1 MEFKDVLKALKAD
14 NQSIELIAEYLGYQV
29 GLNPVNAD
37 GDWRIY
43 FSPRVE
49 GKEAGVMA
57 IRPVDEL
64 SPSTSTMEV
73 RKLYQQVTDLTESF
87 GGSFAVSAVAF
98 VGQQRLVVFP
108 GTAGNR
114 DTRLDLNPDTIT
126 KNLYLDNLEQLKD
139 ANLKLEEDIFFGG
152 YTIKISDAVFRKELT
167 THFLSVVAFYRKK
180 LSELITGSD
189 LKNELEPLLY
199 DNAKIYLHHSDLNN
213 LIQEDS
219 YTSSL
224 AVVVDTLIL
233 RQLMRRFLE
242 GYYGPK
248 AFEVNDI
255 ALGVGSGTMDEAIQQ
270 AVDINSHLG
279 DEQSFKKLNRKP
291 NPIQE
296 IDLFEDLFNDDEIE
310 QTSNVNIK
318 AGKKEEIAELTKLAT
333 EQFRLAYH
341 GDLFAGSVAE
351 VTNKID
357 ARMAEEFPEII
368 AKLWADTASGNYS
381 FRYQDMPPEALEKQ
395 YEESMSKDI
404 QIKLDDENQNPI
416 VFYGDDKK
424 EQKDKGAYYTD
435 QRFVNYMVNQTVNV
449 EFEKRFDA
457 IKAAL
462 DNNDS
467 AQIIATLDH
476 LLDLKVA
483 DFTAGG
489 GSFLRG
495 AFLKLAGKY
504 ELLTTLNLPDDIVK
518 RYPMLA
524 ASADGQYQWEKYV
537 LEHMIYGV
545 DIDYKAI
552 IIASLTLTLSSLE
565 NHPHDTK
572 LPELIG
578 RTLIHQN
585 TLINAVPYYKRE
597 EAFTPLKK
605 DIAKL
610 RQLKQTDFSAF
621 EQLRKELQTK
631 VMKYAGPVAKYAEVL
646 HIEAIE
652 LNLPEVFFE
661 ADGTLKPHGGM
672 DVIIGN
678 PPWEVWK
685 PNSDEFFGP
694 YDAGYLKLGKQKKLA
709 RQKELIAKFPT
720 LDRKWQEE
728 NDRNKLGS
736 IFFRSDDAF
745 RYQSWVVGGRKT
757 SADLNLYKVALER
770 FAQLLSGQGRLSVL
784 VPDNLVTDAGST
796 GLRHMLFEHYQV
808 EEFLSFDNGK
818 GIFPAVHRSYKFA
831 VLTVNSEHPQ
841 TDQFKAFFYQQ
852 SLDALVN
859 NDRKLTY
866 QLATIRQ
873 MDAERLALFE
883 AQSQEELDLYLKL
896 RLRYPALRD
905 TGLLKFGNDFHKT
918 NDSSL
923 FVPYTGAE
931 NELLLYEGKTMNQ
944 FKLLSPEQFSELSP
958 AAPVQAV
965 DLNVQRVKQ
974 KVKDR
979 YHEYRIV
986 HRSIGRATDT
996 RTMIAT
1002 LLPPHKTFTHSLFGQ
1017 INIEIDLKFKLFA
1030 LGFLNS
1036 YPIDY
1041 VLRHMVTTNISQ
1053 IYVKQL
1059 PIPQINDVADAD
1071 NLVQITKELLLEN
1084 KGMYPDLDNLVPG
1097 DDYRGWQHDD
1107 LIAELNA
1114 RIMLDFDLTREE
1126 VVYLM
1131 KSFESAKHAKK
1142 VKEETQRIIDVYDR
1156 LVEERNHD

>member
-1 MEFKDVLKALKAD
+1 MNFKDVLKTLKSD
-14 NQSIELIAEYLGYQV
+14 NHSIELIAEYLGYQV

-49 GKEAGVMA
+49 DKEAGVMA
-57 IRPVDEL
+57 IRPVEEL
-64 SPSTSTMEV
+64 SPSTSTMEI
-73 RKLYQQVTDLTESF
+73 RKLYQQVTALTESF

-108 GTAGNR
+108 ATAGNR

-248 AFEVNDI
+248 AFEVNNI

-357 ARMAEEFPEII
+357 ARMAKEFPEIT

-518 RYPMLA
+518 RYPMLT

-610 RQLKQTDFSAF
+610 RQLKQTDFAAF

-631 VMKYAGPVAKYAEVL
+631 VIKYAGPVAKYAEVL

-678 PPWEVWK
+678 PPWENWEANPK
-685 PNSDEFFGP
+685 EFFGS
-694 YDAGYLKLGKQKKLA
+694 YDSNYTKLTGQKKKDL
-709 RQKELIAKFPT
+709 QKELIAKFPNIG
-720 LDRKWQEE
+720 RKWKEE
-728 NDRNKLGS
+728 TECYDLGS
-736 IFFRSDDAF
+736 DYFKNECAYQF
-745 RYQSWVVGGRKT
+745 QSWKVGGRKT
-757 SADLNLYKVALER
+757 SSDKNLYKIAVER
-770 FAQLLSGQGRLSVL
+770 FTQLLGENGYMSILVQANLATDSG
-784 VPDNLVTDAGST
+784 AT
-796 GLRHMLFEHYQV
+796 GLRHLLFDNYHV
-808 EEFLSFDNGK
+808 VEFLSFTNKDK
-818 GIFPAVHRSYKFA
+818 VFRSVGGSIKFA
-831 VLTVNSEHPQ
+831 VLTVDSEQ
-841 TDQFKAFFYQQ
+841 AKTNEFSAFFYQQ
-852 SLDALVN
+852 SLDALIN
-859 NDRKLTY
+859 RDKKLKY
-866 QLATIRQ
+866 KLGIIRQ
-873 MDAERLALFE
+873 RDGERLALFE
-883 AQSQEELDLYLKL
+883 ARSQEDLDLYLKL
-896 RLRYPALRD
+896 RYRYPSLKD
-905 TGLLKFGNDFHKT
+905 TGLLNIGTDFHEAKDLKYFESYDPE
-918 NDSSL
+918 NL
-923 FVPYTGAE
+923 
-931 NELLLYEGKTMNQ
+931 NELTPLYKGGSINQ
-944 FKLLSPEQFSELSP
+944 FSIFPTETAIKESIVNKKKNGEHRKYRLTFRNI
-958 AAPVQAV
+958 A
-965 DLNVQRVKQ
+965 RGT
-974 KVKDR
+974 DR
-979 YHEYRIV
+979 
-986 HRSIGRATDT
+986 
-996 RTMIAT
+996 RTLIAT
-1002 LLPPHKTFTHSLFGQ
+1002 LLPKNSTGVTSLL
-1017 INIEIDLKFKLFA
+1017 IEKDVENVSLNNRLFY
-1030 LGFLNS
+1030 LGVLNS
-1036 YPIDY
+1036 YVMDFIIRP
-1041 VLRHMVTTNISQ
+1041 MVGGAHVTQGIFYELPLPQ
-1053 IYVKQL
+1053 AKDFPDAEEIVQL
-1059 PIPQINDVADAD
+1059 
-1071 NLVQITKELLLEN
+1071 TKALLLEN
-1084 KGMYPDLDNLVPG
+1084 TGVYDDLNEFIPG
-1097 DDYRGWQHDD
+1097 DKYIDWKHDD

-1114 RIMLDFDLTREE
+1114 RVMLNFGVSREE
-1126 VVYLM
+1126 VLKIM
-1131 KSFESAKHAKK
+1131 KNFETIRKNNENVRK
-1142 VKEETQRIIDVYDR
+1142 ETQRIINVYDR